1 MASIATFQSA
11 GHVYQI
17 DGKVVPSVTQVLTLA
32 GLDELAHVPRR
43 FLARAAAIGTAVHQ
57 ACEFL
62 DENDLDLDSLD
73 PAIVG
78 YVLGYQKFKLER
90 NFSMVTIERR
100 GVATDPAPGGLA
112 YGFCLDRI
120 GILDGKE
127 VLLDIKTATKKS
139 ASWAIQTAAYAEAV
153 QFEGSRL
160 AVHVSK
166 EGSYKLIPHEEAADF
181 HQWHHALATAH
192 WKLAHG
198 AKLPK

>member
-11 GHVYQI
+11 GHIYQI
-17 DGKVVPSVTQVLTLA
+17 DGKIGPSVTQVLTLA

-73 PAIVG
+73 PTIVG

-90 NFSMVTIERR
+90 NFEMVTIERR
-100 GVATDPAPGGLA
+100 GVTVDPTPGGLA

-127 VLLDIKTATKKS
+127 VLIDIKTATKKS
-139 ASWAIQTAAYAEAV
+139 PSWAIQTAAYAEAV
-153 QFEGSRL
+153 QFEGARL
-160 AVHVSK
+160 AVHVTK
-166 EGSYKLIPHEEAADF
+166 EGSYKLIPHEDTADF
-181 HQWHHALATAH
+181 DQWHHALATAH
-192 WKLAHG
+192 WKLVHG
-198 AKLPK
+198 TKLPK

>member
-1 MASIATFQSA
+1 MIATFQSA
-11 GHVYQI
+11 GHIYQI
-17 DGKVVPSVTQVLTLA
+17 DGKAVPSVTQALTLA

-62 DENDLDLDSLD
+62 DQDDLDLDSLD

-78 YVLGYQKFKLER
+78 YVLGYQRFKMEH
-90 NFSMVTIERR
+90 NFSIITIERR
-100 GVATDPAPGGLA
+100 GVATDPTPGGLA

-127 VLLDIKTATKKS
+127 TLIDLKTATKKS
-139 ASWAIQTAAYAEAV
+139 ASWAIQTAAYGEAV
-153 QFEGSRL
+153 EFEGLRM
-160 AVHVSK
+160 AVHLTK
-166 EGSYKLIPHEEAADF
+166 QGGYKLIPHEEAGDF
-181 HQWHHALATAH
+181 EQWHHALANAH

-198 AKLPK
+198 AKLPS